1 MIINKNLSKKKTI
14 QTQKKNGIDF
24 FNKISFLKLF

>member
-14 QTQKKNGIDF
+14 QTKKKNGIDF
-24 FNKISFLKLF
+24 INKIRFFKLF